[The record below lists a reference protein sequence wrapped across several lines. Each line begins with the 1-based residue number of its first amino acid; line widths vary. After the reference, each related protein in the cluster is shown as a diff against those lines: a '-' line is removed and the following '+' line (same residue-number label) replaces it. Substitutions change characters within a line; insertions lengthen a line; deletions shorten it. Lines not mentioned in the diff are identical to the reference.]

1 MRRAIINRWLAAFA
15 ALGLAGCAL
24 APPPIATACPPAQ
37 PCPAC
42 PQCPAPP
49 GERSQVPA
57 LAPVGFAALPGW
69 SADDAAAALAAFR
82 ASCRSL
88 RERDPWR
95 AVCRLA
101 EALDRPDAAAAREF
115 FERHFVPYRVANAD
129 GGETGLVTGY
139 YEPVLRG
146 SRERHPPFVH
156 PLYAPPDDLLV
167 IDLAAVAPETKH
179 LRLRGRIEGR
189 RVVPYWS
196 RAEIEHGAAPVQG
209 KEIVFV
215 DDPLEAF
222 FLQIQ
227 GSGRV
232 RLPGGEE
239 LRVGYADQNGHPY
252 QSIGRHL
259 VEQGELTLAQAS
271 MQGIQAWARAN
282 PARLPEL
289 LNRNPSYVFF
299 RELAPS
305 PEGPIGAQ
313 GVPLAAGR
321 SIAIDPRFIPLG
333 APVYLATTYP
343 NSSAPLERLVVAQ
356 DTGGAIR
363 GAVRADFFWG
373 TGAEAGRLAG
383 RMRQQGRLWVLLPAG
398 YAPPGAP

>member
-1 MRRAIINRWLAAFA
+1 MRRAIINRWLAALA

-24 APPPIATACPPAQ
+24 TPPPVATACPPAQ

-49 GERSQVPA
+49 GERPPVPT

-69 SADDAAAALAAFR
+69 GADDAAAALAAFR
-82 ASCRSL
+82 TSCRSL

-146 SRERHPPFVH
+146 SRERRPPFVH

-179 LRLRGRIEGR
+179 LRLRGRIDGR

-222 FLQIQ
+222 FLQVQ

-259 VEQGELTLAQAS
+259 VEEGELPLAQAS

-305 PEGPIGAQ
+305 PDGPIGAQ

-373 TGAEAGRLAG
+373 TGPEAGRLAG
-383 RMRQQGRLWVLLPAG
+383 RMRQPGRLWVLLPAG